1 MAFIQK
7 SYNKILKLPEKC
19 TKQRAHCSNQTR
31 QFSLVFDNN
40 YVRNCRIEISAFV
53 ASSLECIWKLFSN
66 LQWHFTSN

>member
-19 TKQRAHCSNQTR
+19 TKQRAYCSNQTR

-40 YVRNCRIEISAFV
+40 VRNCRIAISAFV
-53 ASSLECIWKLFSN
+53 ASSLECI
-66 LQWHFTSN
+66 